1 MNNIKQNFK
10 EIRSTYATGR
20 VVIGYLK
27 NKRLD
32 EPSPCIDVI
41 VLYDSQNI
49 EEVGNTLKNI
59 GVTKYINEDKAR
71 YAGISHLRGCE
82 EGRLLFIELGNYPS
96 VADERM
102 SSGAHIMDI
111 TNPEAFKKIWGM
123 QGRNIIDGYNL
134 REVKLLYN
142 FKNDNGFC
150 IENVK
155 VMGYRSNKKYTYI
168 NRGLNNWDES
178 IGVTCSNVDKVLNDQ
193 SNSNSTPYVLLCC
206 DVPVAVY
213 RR

>member
-1 MNNIKQNFK
+1 M
-10 EIRSTYATGR
+10 Y
-20 VVIGYLK
+20 
-27 NKRLD
+27 
-32 EPSPCIDVI
+32 ID
-41 VLYDSQNI
+41 
-49 EEVGNTLKNI
+49 EVGSILKNI
-59 GVTKYINEDKAR
+59 GVTRYINENRAR

-82 EGRLLFIELGNYPS
+82 EGQLLFIELGNYQL
-96 VADERM
+96 VDGETV

-111 TNPEAFKKIWGM
+111 ANPEAFKKIWDM
-123 QGRNIIDGYNL
+123 QGRNIIDEYNL

-150 IENVK
+150 IENAK
-155 VMGYRSNKKYTYI
+155 VMGRRSNKKYTYI
-168 NRGLNNWDES
+168 NCGLNNWDES

-193 SNSNSTPYVLLCC
+193 SDPNRIPYVLLCC